1 MLSETQFKE
10 HTHDAELQDWELT
23 AETGKVFL
31 SLVLLKSVC
40 FNPIRKGMNRH
51 IGIHK
56 KATLFLRRHC
66 WDASSAHMLP
76 HMLLPRLQ
84 RQAPDYRRVL
94 PSLYLIKGLYI
105 QNFF

>member
-1 MLSETQFKE
+1 MLSESQFKE
-10 HTHDAELQDWELT
+10 HTHDAELQNWELI

-76 HMLLPRLQ
+76 HMLQKGPAKPVSNQRLVY
-84 RQAPDYRRVL
+84 PE
-94 PSLYLIKGLYI
+94 
-105 QNFF
+105 FFLTL